1 MAMISNKYCLAC
13 GSENLKLLFDLGKQP
28 LANSYPSKIDEEEL
42 TYPLAVNVC
51 VECFHVQ
58 LTHTVDPQVIYKHYL
73 YTTGTSNTMKNY
85 SDMFAKFVF
94 EYKNNSVKSVL
105 DIGCNDGTQLD
116 SFKKLGIK
124 TQGIDPAQNLYP
136 ISSQKHDI
144 ICDFFDEPAIK
155 NISTHDVIVAQ
166 NVFAHNPDPYKF
178 LMLCKKIMDDE
189 TLLFI
194 QTSQA
199 DMVLNN
205 EFDTI
210 YHEHVNFFNTLSM
223 KKLTERANLNL
234 IDVCKSEV
242 HGTSYIFVISKKNKD
257 PYRIKNILKEESN
270 KHLYTI
276 ETYTNWVKSVTKNVN
291 DLKKEIV
298 TLKEYGYKII
308 GYGAAAKGNTL
319 LNFMGTSLDMI
330 IDDNPFKQG
339 LYTPGTK
346 TPIVSADAIN
356 NLQQNEKI
364 VFIPLAWNFFN
375 EIEQKIKSRRKNDT
389 DVFIKYF
396 PKVELYV

>member
-1 MAMISNKYCLAC
+1 MISNKYCLAC
-13 GSENLKLLFDLGKQP
+13 SSENLKLLFDLGKQP
-28 LANSYPSKIDEEEL
+28 LANSYPSKIDEEEF

-51 VECFHVQ
+51 VDCFHVQ

-85 SDMFAKFVF
+85 SDMFAKFVC

-257 PYRIKNILKEESN
+257 SYRIKNVLKEESN
-270 KHLYTI
+270 KHLYTV